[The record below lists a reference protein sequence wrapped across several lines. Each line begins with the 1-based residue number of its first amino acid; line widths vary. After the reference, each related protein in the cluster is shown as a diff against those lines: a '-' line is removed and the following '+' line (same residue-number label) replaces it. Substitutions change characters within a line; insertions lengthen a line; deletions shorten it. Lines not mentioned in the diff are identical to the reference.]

1 MDTRTQMG
9 TQPMMQTGAQPMMQV
24 GTQPMMQTG
33 MQTGA
38 QPIMQAGTQ
47 PGVQQMMQPIPT
59 IPANPDTEQTKRRK
73 ENFGVLGLGTL
84 LYACFYTLCMYKA
97 GRGLNEAFFLAGSLW
112 FYCFCMKKLGI
123 SLKKDSIFYIIGLL
137 LLGVS
142 TFCTADTKIINMNR
156 AGIWVLTV
164 SFLLHQFFEDKNWT
178 FGRYAGYLVG
188 AVFGSLGEISRPF
201 LDMVEYRRK
210 KGKQDGQKI
219 AYVIV
224 GVAVGIPVLLILW
237 LLLMS
242 ADKMFLA
249 MTEQLFQ
256 KLDIANIVGIVF
268 TVLAAFFFTYCMM
281 SLLCRKPFSE
291 KATDRVC
298 VEAIPAITV
307 MLPVTILYVVFCG
320 VQIVCLFFGNI
331 DLERYTY
338 AEYARQGF
346 FQLLAVCVINL
357 VMVLASQTYFKRSK
371 VLRVLI
377 TVVSVCTYV
386 MIASAAF
393 RMVLYIRHY
402 YLTFLRIFVLWS
414 LVVLFLLLTGIIVSI
429 YREKFPLF
437 RFSMVVVTVCYLL
450 LSFGHPDY
458 WIAWCNTANMESSD
472 SSFFDVDAY
481 EDYDYM
487 MGLSPDAAPVLLSL
501 TQEQDWVEGY
511 ARGVQD
517 AYEEM
522 GIRDFNLS
530 VYIAEKIL
538 QKY

>member
-1 MDTRTQMG
+1 MDVRTQMG
-9 TQPMMQTGAQPMMQV
+9 TQPMMQAETQPMMRTGMQAGAQPVMRA
-24 GTQPMMQTG
+24 GTQPMMQ
-33 MQTGA
+33 
-38 QPIMQAGTQ
+38 AGPQ
-47 PGVQQMMQPIPT
+47 SMMQPIPT
-59 IPANPDTEQTKRRK
+59 IPQRPDTEQTKRRK
-73 ENFGVLGLGTL
+73 ENFGVLGLGSL

-123 SLKKDSIFYIIGLL
+123 SLKKDSIFYMISLL

-142 TFCTADTKIINMNR
+142 TFCTADAKIINMNR

-188 AVFGSLGEISRPF
+188 AVFGSLGEITRPF

-224 GVAVGIPVLLILW
+224 GVVVGIPVLVILW

-242 ADKMFLA
+242 ADKMFLT
-249 MTEQLFQ
+249 MTEQLFEN
-256 KLDIANIVGIVF
+256 LDIANIVGIAF
-268 TVLAAFFFTYCMM
+268 TVLAVFFFTYCMM
-281 SLLCRKPFSE
+281 SLLCKKPFSE
-291 KATDRVC
+291 KAADRVC
-298 VEAIPAITV
+298 VEALPAITV
-307 MLPVTILYVVFCG
+307 MLPVTVLYVVFCC

-357 VMVLASQTYFKRSK
+357 VMVLASQAYFKRSK
-371 VLRVLI
+371 VLRALI
-377 TVVSVCTYV
+377 TVVSGCTYV

-414 LVVLFLLLTGIIVSI
+414 LAVIFLLLTGIVVSI
-429 YREKFPLF
+429 YKEKFPLF
-437 RFSMVVVTVCYLL
+437 RFSMVAVTVCYLL

-458 WIAWCNTANMESSD
+458 WIARCNTANMESSH

-487 MGLSPDAAPVLLSL
+487 MRLSPDAAPVLLPLS
-501 TQEQDWVEGY
+501 QEQSWAEGY

-538 QKY
+538 QNY

>member
-1 MDTRTQMG
+1 MDIRTQMG
-9 TQPMMQTGAQPMMQV
+9 TQPMRQPVAQPVMQP
-24 GTQPMMQTG
+24 GTQPMMQ
-33 MQTGA
+33 
-38 QPIMQAGTQ
+38 AGTQ
-47 PGVQQMMQPIPT
+47 PMRQPIPT
-59 IPANPDTEQTKRRK
+59 IPQHPDTEQTKRRK
-73 ENFGVLGLGTL
+73 ENFGVLGLGSL

-123 SLKKDSIFYIIGLL
+123 SLKKDSIFYMISLL

-142 TFCTADTKIINMNR
+142 TFCTADAKIINMNR

-188 AVFGSLGEISRPF
+188 AVFGSLGEITRPF

-224 GVAVGIPVLLILW
+224 GVAVGIPVLVILW

-249 MTEQLFQ
+249 MTEQLFEN
-256 KLDIANIVGIVF
+256 LDIANIVGIAF
-268 TVLAAFFFTYCMM
+268 TVLAVFFFTYCMM
-281 SLLCRKPFSE
+281 SLLCKKPFSE
-291 KATDRVC
+291 KAADRVC
-298 VEAIPAITV
+298 VEALPAITV
-307 MLPVTILYVVFCG
+307 MLPVTVLYVVFCC

-357 VMVLASQTYFKRSK
+357 VMVLASQAYFKRSK
-371 VLRVLI
+371 VLRALI
-377 TVVSVCTYV
+377 TVVSGCTYV

-414 LVVLFLLLTGIIVSI
+414 LAVIFLLLTGIVVSI
-429 YREKFPLF
+429 YKEKFPLF

-458 WIAWCNTANMESSD
+458 WIARCNTANMESSY

-487 MGLSPDAAPVLLSL
+487 MRLSPDAAPVLLPLS
-501 TQEQDWVEGY
+501 QEQSWAEGY

-538 QKY
+538 QNY

>member
-1 MDTRTQMG
+1 M
-9 TQPMMQTGAQPMMQV
+9 
-24 GTQPMMQTG
+24 
-33 MQTGA
+33 
-38 QPIMQAGTQ
+38 
-47 PGVQQMMQPIPT
+47 
-59 IPANPDTEQTKRRK
+59 
-73 ENFGVLGLGTL
+73 LGLGSL

-123 SLKKDSIFYIIGLL
+123 SLKKDSIFYMISLL

-142 TFCTADTKIINMNR
+142 TFCTADAKIINMNR

-188 AVFGSLGEISRPF
+188 AVFGSLGEITRPF

-224 GVAVGIPVLLILW
+224 GVAVGIPVLVILW

-249 MTEQLFQ
+249 MTEQLFEN
-256 KLDIANIVGIVF
+256 LDIANMAGIAF
-268 TVLAAFFFTYCMM
+268 TVLAVFFFTYCMM
-281 SLLCRKPFSE
+281 SLLCKKPFSE
-291 KATDRVC
+291 EAADRVC

-307 MLPVTILYVVFCG
+307 MLPVTVLYVVFCG

-357 VMVLASQTYFKRSK
+357 VMVLASQAYFKRSK
-371 VLRVLI
+371 VLRALI
-377 TVVSVCTYV
+377 TVVSGCTYV

-393 RMVLYIRHY
+393 RMVLY
-402 YLTFLRIFVLWS
+402 
-414 LVVLFLLLTGIIVSI
+414 
-429 YREKFPLF
+429 
-437 RFSMVVVTVCYLL
+437 
-450 LSFGHPDY
+450 
-458 WIAWCNTANMESSD
+458 
-472 SSFFDVDAY
+472 
-481 EDYDYM
+481 
-487 MGLSPDAAPVLLSL
+487 LSL
-501 TQEQDWVEGY
+501 
-511 ARGVQD
+511 
-517 AYEEM
+517 
-522 GIRDFNLS
+522 IH
-530 VYIAEKIL
+530 I
-538 QKY
+538 

>member
-1 MDTRTQMG
+1 
-9 TQPMMQTGAQPMMQV
+9 
-24 GTQPMMQTG
+24 
-33 MQTGA
+33 
-38 QPIMQAGTQ
+38 
-47 PGVQQMMQPIPT
+47 MMQPIPT

-123 SLKKDSIFYIIGLL
+123 SLKKDSIFYMISLL

-142 TFCTADTKIINMNR
+142 TFCTADAKIINMNR
-156 AGIWVLTV
+156 VGIWVLTV

-188 AVFGSLGEISRPF
+188 AVFGSLGEITRPF

-219 AYVIV
+219 AYVII
-224 GVAVGIPVLLILW
+224 GVAVGIPVLFILW

-249 MTEQLFQ
+249 MTEQLFEN
-256 KLDIANIVGIVF
+256 LDIANIVGIGF
-268 TVLAAFFFTYCMM
+268 TVLAVFFFTYCMM
-281 SLLCRKPFSE
+281 SLLCKKPFSE
-291 KATDRVC
+291 KAADRVC

-307 MLPVTILYVVFCG
+307 MLPVTVLYVVFCG

-357 VMVLASQTYFKRSK
+357 VMVLASQAYFKRSK
-371 VLRVLI
+371 VLRALI
-377 TVVSVCTYV
+377 TVVSGCTYV

-414 LVVLFLLLTGIIVSI
+414 LAVIFLLLTGIVVSI
-429 YREKFPLF
+429 YKEKFPLF

-458 WIAWCNTANMESSD
+458 WIARCNTANMESSN

-487 MGLSPDAAPVLLSL
+487 MRLSPDAAPVLLPLS
-501 TQEQDWVEGY
+501 QEQSWAEGY

-538 QKY
+538 QNY